1 MKYFVTFALVSPSI
15 SISNLMK
22 AVANLREHERSPD
35 GIFQL
40 IAGKIRTK
48 IFPKFGHHMSLNTGH
63 LNSVPNYFFIA
74 KKSNKKKV
82 HPRNK
87 TSIRVTIESDQTKS
101 KEPPTKK

>member
-1 MKYFVTFALVSPSI
+1 
-15 SISNLMK
+15 MK

-48 IFPKFGHHMSLNTGH
+48 IFPKFGHHMSSNPGH

-74 KKSNKKKV
+74 KKSNKKS
-82 HPRNK
+82 
-87 TSIRVTIESDQTKS
+87 TS
-101 KEPPTKK
+101 KEQNVHTGNDRVRPDQIKGTSCKEISIEPV